1 MLALL
6 SRESRHTQDLVTPA
20 GHTAV
25 KTTTYSM
32 SPRDLIVR
40 ASTAAGAWTLTLP
53 PVAAAMGL
61 IYTIKLTA
69 GAGAGAAPNA
79 LTIQRKA
86 RDSVRWA
93 GPFMLWRPGQS
104 ITLFS
109 DGEEWF
115 VLSHNTGKQLLRK
128 KGFYERFDMPP
139 SMYGVTTA
147 AVSGVTGDTNVLVTA
162 NGNTF
167 LHNVKVTQTL
177 LGPIWLNPGL
187 NIAQDLTDN
196 DGVEYTTSLTAN
208 SGNPTSFVIGTDA
221 AFFCR
226 ARVTLAD
233 VSGTDDFWVGF
244 RKQEAFQAAANGYA
258 DYYALG
264 LDNATGD
271 INSESEVA
279 GAGAL
284 STDTTL
290 NWADGETHTLEVR
303 VSDGGVVTAYVDDV
317 LAASADAYTFTAA
330 LTVIPYIFLLHATTS
345 PGAVSLLEWECGYQA

>member
-1 MLALL
+1 MPAVARRIDRSNLDVIRPNQLA
-6 SRESRHTQDLVTPA
+6 VT
-20 GHTAV
+20 

-32 SPRDLIVR
+32 TSRDLVVY
-40 ASTAAGAWTLTLP
+40 ASTAGGAWTLTLP
-53 PVAAAMGL
+53 PVHEAAGKTYL
-61 IYTIKLTA
+61 IKLTA

-79 LTIQRKA
+79 LNIQSKSYDA
-86 RDSVRWA
+86 IRWT
-93 GPFMLWRPGQS
+93 GPYMLWRPGNS
-104 ITLFS
+104 ITLLS
-109 DGEEWF
+109 DGEEWLVISF
-115 VLSHNTGKQLLRK
+115 NLGKQLLRK

-139 SMYGVTTA
+139 NMYGVTTA
-147 AVSGVTGDTNVLVTA
+147 AVSGVTGDVNVLATA
-162 NGNTF
+162 SGNVF

-208 SGNPTSFVIGTDA
+208 SGNPTSFVVGTDP

-258 DYYALG
+258 DYYSLG

-271 INSESEVA
+271 INTESEVA

-290 NWADGETHTLEVR
+290 NWADGETHTLEIR
-303 VSDGGVVTAYVDDV
+303 VSGAGVVTAYVDDV
-317 LAASADAYTFTAA
+317 IAASADAYTFTAA
-330 LTVIPYIFLLHATTS
+330 LTVVPYIFLLHATTS
-345 PGAVSLLEWECGYQA
+345 PGAVNVLEWECGYQA